1 MILGPFVWASQR
13 ILRWFASPL
22 VSSLVWTKAE
32 AEVAYGAPGDL
43 PELWREAK
51 GMEIDGKLGDLEVI
65 LMNEA

>member
-1 MILGPFVWASQR
+1 M
-13 ILRWFASPL
+13 
-22 VSSLVWTKAE
+22 TEAE

-65 LMNEA
+65 LMNET